1 MKKIKI
7 LINMIYPCLLS
18 LFLAYSNTVDINHNN
33 FGFFYWPNILEILAR
48 VFFVLFVCGLVA
60 YFVTLVMDLVK
71 FIKNKKGNK

>member
-18 LFLAYSNTVDINHNN
+18 VFLAYSDVLNTRND
-33 FGFFYWPNILEILAR
+33 FLTYFWPNVLEILAI

-71 FIKNKKGNK
+71 FIKDKKGNK